1 MLRIMLCIVQSGIPK
16 SICLDYL
23 KDFLIFLIFKGLGM
37 ADETGSRQELQ
48 ADKAF
53 AALLVALGQGTL
65 RANEF
70 ISMPK
75 LAELLEFPIAA
86 TREAIKRAETQS
98 LVSILPKRGI
108 VVMDA
113 SPELTRSCLD
123 MRALL
128 DKEGA
133 CRLIRAGVPL
143 PLNSLRG
150 AHETML
156 QLAQSDRSPDL
167 PAQALKTDLS
177 LHDML
182 ASGLDN
188 PFLRSVYDANR
199 NRLSVIQTARAFL
212 VDRIVSAMEEHLA
225 IIAALRAHDVDQVS
239 KAIDHHCRQTM
250 RWWGVDGG

>member
-1 MLRIMLCIVQSGIPK
+1 MKDAARSG
-16 SICLDYL
+16 
-23 KDFLIFLIFKGLGM
+23 
-37 ADETGSRQELQ
+37 QELQ
-48 ADKAF
+48 ADQAF
-53 AALLVALGQGTL
+53 QALLTALRHGSL

-75 LAELLEFPIAA
+75 LAELITFPLAA
-86 TREAIKRAETQS
+86 TREAVKRAETQA

-113 SPELTRSCLD
+113 STEVTRACLD

-133 CRLIRAGVPL
+133 CRLIRAGTPL
-143 PLNSLRG
+143 PLNNLRG
-150 AHETML
+150 AHEAML
-156 QLAQSDRSPDL
+156 ERAQSGGGSDL

-177 LHDML
+177 LHDLL

-188 PFLRSVYDANR
+188 PFLRDVYDANR
-199 NRLSVIQTARAFL
+199 NRLSVVQAARAFL

-225 IIAALRAHDVDQVS
+225 IIAALRAQDTEQVA
-239 KAIDHHCRQTM
+239 KAIDHHYRQTM
-250 RWWGVDGG
+250 RWWGVDQR

>member
-1 MLRIMLCIVQSGIPK
+1 M
-16 SICLDYL
+16 
-23 KDFLIFLIFKGLGM
+23 KD
-37 ADETGSRQELQ
+37 ATGSGQELQ
-48 ADKAF
+48 ADQAF
-53 AALLVALGQGTL
+53 DALLAALRHGNL

-75 LAELLEFPIAA
+75 LTGMLGFPIAA
-86 TREAIKRAETQS
+86 TREAVKRAETQA

-113 SPELTRSCLD
+113 SPEITRACLD

-133 CRLIRAGVPL
+133 CRLIRAGIPL
-143 PLNSLRG
+143 PLNNLRG
-150 AHETML
+150 AHEDML
-156 QLAQSDRSPDL
+156 QQAQSGSGSDL

-177 LHDML
+177 LHDLL

-188 PFLRSVYDANR
+188 PFLRTVYDANR
-199 NRLSVIQTARAFL
+199 NRLSVIQSARAFL

-225 IIAALRAHDVDQVS
+225 IIAALRAQDTKQVA
-239 KAIDHHCRQTM
+239 KAIDHHCHQTM
-250 RWWGVDGG
+250 RWWGVDER